1 MMTKVGVFG
10 ANGRVGQLVID
21 DLKQTQDI
29 SLSAVYVRNELNFS
43 IDPSVLVTTDIKSF
57 LHGCDIVIDFSLPE
71 ACEALLEAAI
81 ESPTPLVIGTTGLS
95 YHQLNLLK
103 QASEKMPILYA
114 TNMSLGVALL
124 NKLVHQA
131 SAALEGFD
139 IEIVEM
145 HHKHKKDAPSGTA
158 LTLGESAARGRGLDL
173 DKVRVSGR
181 DGNIGQRSE
190 DEIAVMALRGG
201 DIVGRHTV
209 GFYNEG
215 EFIELNHTATS
226 RNTFSKG
233 AIRAAS
239 WLVNKEASLYSIS
252 DCLEL

>member
-1 MMTKVGVFG
+1 MVRVGVFG
-10 ANGRVGQLVID
+10 ANGRVGKLIID
-21 DLKQTQDI
+21 DLRETKDI
-29 SLSAVYVRNELNFS
+29 SLTAVYVRNELNFS
-43 IDPSVLVTTDIKSF
+43 IDPSVMVSTDLKSF
-57 LHGCDIVIDFSLPE
+57 LNSCEIVIDFSLPD
-71 ACEALLEAAI
+71 ACEALLEAAM
-81 ESPTPLVIGTTGLS
+81 ENPKPLVIGTTGLS
-95 YHQLNLLK
+95 SHQLNLLK
-103 QASEKMPILYA
+103 EASQNMPVLYA

-124 NKLVHQA
+124 NKLVYQA
-131 SAALEGFD
+131 SSALEDFD
-139 IEIVEM
+139 IEIVEA

-158 LTLGESAARGRGLDL
+158 LTLGESCAAGRGLDL

-181 DGNIGQRSE
+181 DGNIGERTK
-190 DEIAVMALRGG
+190 DEIAVMAVRGG

-209 GFYNEG
+209 GFYNDG

-239 WLVNKEASLYSIS
+239 WLANKDAGLYSIS

>member
-1 MMTKVGVFG
+1 MVKVGVFG
-10 ANGRVGQLVID
+10 ANGRVGKLLID
-21 DLKQTQDI
+21 DLKSSKNI
-29 SLSAVYVRNELNFS
+29 SLSSVYVRNSLDFS
-43 IDPSVLVTTDIKSF
+43 IDPSVLVSTDMKSF
-57 LHGCDIVIDFSLPE
+57 LHACDIVIDFSLPE
-71 ACEALLEAAI
+71 ACEALLEAALQT
-81 ESPTPLVIGTTGLS
+81 PKPLVIGTTGLNA
-95 YHQLNLLK
+95 HQLNLLK
-103 QASEKMPILYA
+103 QASEHMPILYA

-131 SAALEGFD
+131 SAALKGFD

-158 LTLGESAARGRGLDL
+158 LTLAESAAHGRGLDL
-173 DKVRVSGR
+173 NKVRVSGR
-181 DGNIGQRSE
+181 DGNIGERNS

-209 GFYNEG
+209 GFYNDG

-239 WLVNKEASLYSIS
+239 WLVKKELGLYSIS
-252 DCLEL
+252 DCLEI

>member
-1 MMTKVGVFG
+1 MVKVGVFG
-10 ANGRVGQLVID
+10 ANGRVGKLLLD
-21 DLKQTQDI
+21 DLKTTQDI
-29 SLSAVYVRNELNFS
+29 SLSTVYVRNSLDFS

-71 ACEALLEAAI
+71 ATEVMLEAVLEI
-81 ESPTPLVIGTTGLS
+81 PKPLVIGTTGLNA
-95 YHQLNLLK
+95 HQLNLLK
-103 QASEKMPILYA
+103 QASENMPILYA

-131 SAALEGFD
+131 AAALKGFD

-145 HHKHKKDAPSGTA
+145 HHRHKKDAPSGTA
-158 LTLGESAARGRGLDL
+158 LTLGESAATGRGLAL
-173 DKVRVSGR
+173 EKVRISGR
-181 DGNIGQRSE
+181 DGNIGERSA

-209 GFYNEG
+209 GFYNDG
-215 EFIELNHTATS
+215 EFVELNHTATS
-226 RNTFSKG
+226 RSTFSKG

-239 WLVNKEASLYSIS
+239 WLVDKEAGLYSIG
-252 DCLEL
+252 DCLGI

>member
-1 MMTKVGVFG
+1 MTKVGVFG
-10 ANGRVGQLVID
+10 ANGRVGKLILE
-21 DLKQTQDI
+21 DLKVTEDI

-43 IDPSVLVTTDIKSF
+43 IDPSVMVTTDIKSF
-57 LHGCDIVIDFSLPE
+57 LNGCDIVIDFSLPE

-81 ESPTPLVIGTTGLS
+81 ITPKPIVTGTTGLS
-95 YHQLNLLK
+95 PHQLNLLK
-103 QASEKMPILYA
+103 EASDKMPILYA

-124 NKLVHQA
+124 NKLVYQA

-158 LTLGESAARGRGLDL
+158 LTLGESAAAGRNLDL

-181 DGNIGQRSE
+181 DGNIGERTK

-209 GFYNEG
+209 GFYNDG

-239 WLVNKEASLYSIS
+239 WLVDKEAGLYSIS

>member
-1 MMTKVGVFG
+1 MVKVGLFG
-10 ANGRVGQLVID
+10 ANGRVGKLIID
-21 DLKQTQDI
+21 DLKETKDI
-29 SLSAVYVRNELNFS
+29 SLSSVYVRESLNFS
-43 IDPSVLVTTDIKSF
+43 IDPSVLVTTDIESF

-71 ACEALLEAAI
+71 ACESLLEAAI
-81 ESPTPLVIGTTGLS
+81 KSPKPLVIGTTGLS
-95 YHQLNLLK
+95 AHQLNLLK
-103 QASEKMPILYA
+103 QASENMPVLYA

-124 NKLVHQA
+124 NKLVYQA
-131 SAALEGFD
+131 SAALDGFD

-158 LTLGESAARGRGLDL
+158 LTLGESAALGRGADL

-181 DGNIGQRSE
+181 DGNIGERGE
-190 DEIAVMALRGG
+190 DEIAVIALRGG

-209 GFYNEG
+209 GFYNDG

-239 WLVNKEASLYSIS
+239 WLADKKAALYSIS

>member
-1 MMTKVGVFG
+1 MTRVGIFG
-10 ANGRVGQLVID
+10 ANGRVGKLIID
-21 DLKQTQDI
+21 DLKATADI
-29 SLSAVYVRNELNFS
+29 SLSSVYVRNALNFS
-43 IDPSVLVTTDIKSF
+43 IDPSVLVSTDIKSF
-57 LHGCDIVIDFSLPE
+57 LNGCDIVIDFSLPE
-71 ACEALLEAAI
+71 ACETLLEAAI
-81 ESPTPLVIGTTGLS
+81 KTPKPLVIGTTGLS
-95 YHQLNLLK
+95 AHQLNLLK
-103 QASEKMPILYA
+103 QASENMPILYA

-124 NKLVHQA
+124 NKLVYQA
-131 SAALEGFD
+131 SAALDGFD

-158 LTLGESAARGRGLDL
+158 LTLGESAAAGRGLDL
-173 DKVRVSGR
+173 NKVRVSGR
-181 DGNIGQRSE
+181 DGNIAERTK

-209 GFYNEG
+209 GFYNDG

-233 AIRAAS
+233 AIKAAS
-239 WLVNKEASLYSIS
+239 WLVDKEAGLYSIS

>member
-1 MMTKVGVFG
+1 MTKVGVFG
-10 ANGRVGQLVID
+10 ANGRVGQLIID

-29 SLSAVYVRNELNFS
+29 SLSAVYVRKELNFS
-43 IDPSVLVTTDIKSF
+43 IDPSILVTTDIKSF
-57 LHGCDIVIDFSLPE
+57 LQACDIVIDFSLPE

-81 ESPTPLVIGTTGLS
+81 ETPTPLVIGTTGLS
-95 YHQLNLLK
+95 SHQLNLLK

-173 DKVRVSGR
+173 DAVRVSGR

-209 GFYNEG
+209 GFYNDG

-239 WLVNKEASLYSIS
+239 WLVNKDASLYSIS

>member
-1 MMTKVGVFG
+1 MVRVGVFG
-10 ANGRVGQLVID
+10 ANGRVGQLIID
-21 DLKQTQDI
+21 DLKESENI
-29 SLSAVYVRNELNFS
+29 SLSSVFVRSELNFS
-43 IDPSVLVTTDIKSF
+43 IDPSVLVSTDIKSF
-57 LHGCDIVIDFSLPE
+57 LNGCDIVIDFSLPE

-81 ESPTPLVIGTTGLS
+81 KTPKPLVIGTTGLS
-95 YHQLNLLK
+95 THQLNLLK
-103 QASEKMPILYA
+103 QASENMPVLYA

-124 NKLVHQA
+124 NKLVNQA
-131 SAALEGFD
+131 AAALDGFD

-158 LTLGESAARGRGLDL
+158 LTLGESAAAGRGLDL

-181 DGNIGQRSE
+181 DGNIGERTE
-190 DEIAVMALRGG
+190 DEIAVMAIRGG

-209 GFYNEG
+209 GFYNDG

-233 AIRAAS
+233 AIRAGA
-239 WLVNKEASLYSIS
+239 WLADKEPGLYSIS

>member
-1 MMTKVGVFG
+1 MIKVGVFG
-10 ANGRVGQLVID
+10 ASGRVGKLLLEN
-21 DLKQTQDI
+21 LKETPDM
-29 SLSAVYVRNELNFS
+29 SVSSVYVRKELDFS
-43 IDPSVLVTTDIKSF
+43 IDPSVLITTDMKSF
-57 LHGCDIVIDFSLPE
+57 LTACDVIIDFSLPD
-71 ACEALLEAAI
+71 ACEMLLESAI
-81 ESPTPLVIGTTGLS
+81 ATPKPLVIGTTGLNV
-95 YHQLNLLK
+95 HQLNLLK
-103 QASEKMPILYA
+103 DASQKMPVLYA

-124 NKLVHQA
+124 NNLVEQA
-131 SAALEGFD
+131 AAALKDFD

-158 LTLGESAARGRGLDL
+158 LTLGEHAARGRGVAL

-181 DGNIGQRSE
+181 DGNIGERTK

-209 GFYNEG
+209 GFYNDG

-226 RNTFSKG
+226 RSTFSKG

-239 WLVNKEASLYSIS
+239 WLADKETGLYTIS
-252 DCLEL
+252 DCLGL